1 MASTA
6 CALPIP
12 PTQPCNTKQHQTLR
26 LHMYVVQLLDVCS
39 AYTTSIFMICIN
51 FQLELIY
58 NPAYDKL
65 ASLDVQK

>member
-1 MASTA
+1 
-6 CALPIP
+6 
-12 PTQPCNTKQHQTLR
+12 
-26 LHMYVVQLLDVCS
+26 MYVVQLLDVCS